1 MSLLIYFFIGIIAT
15 FFGALPLGTVNIS
28 VINTT
33 IKENMNTAMKIAFAA
48 GFAEIILSFYA
59 LHCSMA
65 VTGFISTNDWLQITL
80 TVLVLCFGVFMLLKK
95 QKEVSEQKKSAFN
108 SKYLSGFILGL
119 INPPVLLY
127 WIFVIE
133 FLNRN
138 NYSLTMSD
146 SLTLV
151 FLFFA
156 GVYLGKVLTL
166 YLYGKSSMLIK
177 NKFANISKTVNK
189 FIGILLIA
197 IAAIQFIRLFLG

>member
-1 MSLLIYFFIGIIAT
+1 MSLVIYFFIGIIAT
-15 FFGALPLGTVNIS
+15 FFGAIPLGTVNIS

-33 IKENMNTAMKIAFAA
+33 IKQNMSTAMKIAFAA

-65 VTGFISTNDWLQITL
+65 VTGFITQNDWLQITL
-80 TVLVLCFGVFMLLKK
+80 AFLVLGIGAFMLLKK
-95 QKEVSEQKKSAFN
+95 QKEASSETKKKLFD
-108 SKYLSGFILGL
+108 SKYLNGFVLGL

-138 NYSLTMSD
+138 NYSLTMEA
-146 SLTLV
+146 SLSLV
-151 FLFFA
+151 FLFFL

-166 YLYGKSSMLIK
+166 YLYSKSSMFIK
-177 NKFANISKTVNK
+177 KKFANISKIVNK
-189 FIGILLIA
+189 VTGGLLVVIA
-197 IAAIQFIRLFLG
+197 IVQFIRLFV